1 MATSVIPHSNGYIST
16 DQEKLAEY
24 SKLIRLRNDV
34 AANSNQSHKVGRKL
48 VDSGNALSATG
59 TLSATSP
66 PQPTNGYHKPL
77 GSSKSTSTS
86 PAYLHAPDPPSN
98 PFQQKPPSVQQVPT
112 TIPGPSNI
120 DPIFLTKSDILVR
133 AERRQ
138 RIERALEEQLHQKK
152 HRRFLDQET
161 LPDFNVAEVL
171 KRAQELVKP
180 FKLHDKSHTNGTASS
195 SDSFDENT
203 FYSSQMNESTTTEEV
218 AESSEWRPQRV
229 CSYTKKGQRCI
240 NGRDCK
246 YSHDPAMMRKHEA
259 DGSQA
264 MDLDSVD
271 ADEQTSLRQND
282 PISQHTA
289 ANSSR
294 LHSPAQE
301 NPSTAAL
308 VLTEKERIMQERI
321 AQLEAELRHSKAGK
335 IGQQNDTARQN
346 PKETHDSQEESAYS
360 PPPPDEFG
368 RHAGLREPEKPRP
381 SRINRQQPAHGQSAR
396 EYGRL
401 FENPPSPVP
410 NNMRVIRNHITSP
423 VAPQPARVSPLAM
436 AKVPQVSQIQR
447 DHGESR
453 RPSRASN
460 LENLSAGQS
469 PNIIQQ
475 PPSSK
480 KRRRAYDSG
489 DELRIVAPRRDISSP
504 VVRIKEEPMSPPPF
518 ATSGSGLRQ
527 VQQRPDSSRP
537 LYVDAAVP
545 QYREEE
551 PVFQQARVVDRHVY
565 SHGIEDRA
573 PLTPTVRRVIS
584 QNDQHYIA
592 NEEQDLRRVVS
603 ARHVRAPMSPAPYA
617 VQHSAPQS
625 RTTRAVSQVYLS
637 PTGQSAAQLH
647 RASVQPHPV
656 AHVPHDRSPSP
667 PLSRVPQSPP
677 GRQPLTMAPPPRR
690 IIIDQYGNRFLEAPV
705 HVERQVSVAP
715 GPRGT
720 AYEPRYEQVTSR
732 SASVRQPQLVSVD
745 EGHYVRR
752 APSTVPYEYA
762 RGPRIRQVVGPQ
774 GDVYEDDQYVP
785 RDDGSHVAE
794 YAGNRQTRHYEEAPV
809 PQERIVRM
817 QSVRPVE
824 RQYEVARENVTRV
837 QSVRPQP
844 RIVSLGE
851 KPVRQISVRPEN
863 GSVRQM
869 SYAVEDRPR
878 YQYAGQ
884 GQDRSFVEEVQDDV
898 GLYEAPGS
906 GGRRIIQRM

>member
-1 MATSVIPHSNGYIST
+1 MATSVVPHSNGYIPT
-16 DQEKLAEY
+16 DQEMLAEY
-24 SKLIRLRNDV
+24 NKLIRLRNDV
-34 AANSNQSHKVGRKL
+34 AANSNQSHNVVRKL
-48 VDSGNALSATG
+48 VDSGNALSAAG

-66 PQPTNGYHKPL
+66 TQPTNGYHKPTGPKNL
-77 GSSKSTSTS
+77 TSAS
-86 PAYLHAPDPPSN
+86 PAYSHAPDPPSN
-98 PFQQKPPSVQQVPT
+98 HFQQKSPKVQQVPA

-138 RIERALEEQLHQKK
+138 RIERVLEEQLHQKK

-203 FYSSQMNESTTTEEV
+203 FYSSQMNESTTTEEA
-218 AESSEWRPQRV
+218 AESSVWRPQQV

-264 MDLDSVD
+264 MDLDSAD

-282 PISQHTA
+282 PLSLGA
-289 ANSSR
+289 AADTSR
-294 LHSPAQE
+294 QHSPARE
-301 NPSTAAL
+301 NASTAAL

-321 AQLEAELRHSKAGK
+321 AQLEAELRNSKAEK
-335 IGQQNDTARQN
+335 TGQQNDAARQN

-368 RHAGLREPEKPRP
+368 RHAGLREPEKARA
-381 SRINRQQPAHGQSAR
+381 SRINRPQPSQGQSGH
-396 EYGRL
+396 EYGRH

-423 VAPQPARVSPLAM
+423 VAPQPARVSPLAT
-436 AKVPQVSQIQR
+436 AKVPQVSQIRR
-447 DHGESR
+447 DNGESR

-460 LENLSAGQS
+460 FENLSGGQS

-475 PPSSK
+475 PPNPK

-489 DELRIVAPRRDISSP
+489 DEIRVVAPRRDISSP
-504 VVRIKEEPMSPPPF
+504 AIRIKEEPMSPPPF
-518 ATSGSGLRQ
+518 ATSDSGLRQ
-527 VQQRPDSSRP
+527 VQQRPHSTRQ
-537 LYVDAAVP
+537 LYIEPTGP

-551 PVFQQARVVDRHVY
+551 PVFQQARVVDRH
-565 SHGIEDRA
+565 GNGPGMEDRA
-573 PLTPTVRRVIS
+573 PLTPTTRRVIS
-584 QNDQHYIA
+584 QNGQHYIA

-617 VQHSAPQS
+617 VQHSAPQP
-625 RTTRAVSQVYLS
+625 RATRAVSQVYLS
-637 PTGQSAAQLH
+637 PTGQGAAQLH
-647 RASVQPHPV
+647 RASVQPRAV
-656 AHVPHDRSPSP
+656 AHVPNDRSPSP
-667 PLSRVPQSPP
+667 PLSRMPQSSP

-720 AYEPRYEQVTSR
+720 AYETRYEEMTPRGVG
-732 SASVRQPQLVSVD
+732 VRQSQLVSVD

-752 APSTVPYEYA
+752 APSIVPYEYP

-774 GDVYEDDQYVP
+774 GDVYEEDQYVA
-785 RDDGSHVAE
+785 RDDPSHVAE
-794 YAGNRQTRHYEEAPV
+794 YAGTRQTRRYEEAPV

-824 RQYEVARENVTRV
+824 RQYELAREHPTRV

-844 RIVSLGE
+844 RIVNLGE
-851 KPVRQISVRPEN
+851 KPVRQVSVRPEN
-863 GSVRQM
+863 GPVRQM
-869 SYAVEDRPR
+869 SFAAEDRLR
-878 YQYAGQ
+878 YQYSGQ
-884 GQDRSFVEEVQDDV
+884 GQDRGFVEEVQDDG

-906 GGRRIIQRM
+906 GGRRVIQRL